1 MEDFIGKYKIESAV
15 CDKVVKFF
23 NQNKKRQGPGTV
35 GTERIDPSFKTS
47 TDIGVTGADGLTP
60 LLKEYFEELGF
71 CLGKYKKKYIYSDKM
86 QKAYLLNSCNIQK
99 YKPNEGF
106 KQWHYE
112 NNGERSDRHLVFM
125 TYLNTCK
132 AAGTMFYYQNKT
144 FKCKKGDTLIW
155 PAAWTHTHKGQIST
169 TETKYIITGWYCYG

>member
-1 MEDFIGKYKIESAV
+1 MEDFIGKYKMEPEV

-35 GTERIDPSFKTS
+35 GTGRTDSYFKTS
-47 TDIGVTGADGLTP
+47 TDIGLNGADGLSP

-86 QKAYLLNSCNIQK
+86 QKAYLLQSCNIQK

-112 NNGERSDRHLVFM
+112 NNGERNERHLVFM
-125 TYLNTCK
+125 TYLNNCK
-132 AAGTMFYYQNKT
+132 KAGTMFYYQIMEEIQLECWSQEVELLLKQD
-144 FKCKKGDTLIW
+144 F
-155 PAAWTHTHKGQIST
+155 
-169 TETKYIITGWYCYG
+169 